1 MNKTSLV
8 FAVVSVLVVGC
19 GDKSKDAKASASADP
34 VKTEARSYMDKWDA
48 ACKKEGER
56 AAKNAEAKVIIDEG
70 LKNEVF
76 KAAHD
81 SGEPAK
87 YGDNYCAT
95 GLRVHAAAEIS
106 RKLKE

>member
-1 MNKTSLV
+1 MKTSLV
-8 FAVVSVLVVGC
+8 FALVALVAVGC

-34 VKTEARSYMDKWDA
+34 VKTEAKAQMDKWEA
-48 ACKKEGER
+48 VCKKEGDR
-56 AAKNAEAKVIIDEG
+56 NAKNAEAKVIIDEG

-87 YGDNYCAT
+87 YGDNYCAL

-106 RKLKE
+106 RKMKD